1 MDLPVKPVA
10 RKLVTR
16 MTANCGVA
24 SRKTSSPH
32 ASLNVRTC
40 EIHDEETLTGA
51 GDQQHHRQNYNA
63 PIVVPND
70 ITTVNL
76 QEN

>member
-1 MDLPVKPVA
+1 MDLPVRPVA
-10 RKLVTR
+10 RKLVAR

-32 ASLNVRTC
+32 ALPNVRTR
-40 EIHDEETLTGA
+40 ETQDEETLTGA
-51 GDQQHHRQNYNA
+51 GDKQHDRQDYDA

-70 ITTVNL
+70 ITAVNL
-76 QEN
+76 QGN